1 MASAETARRTF
12 EVLNDVI
19 SLDDEAREIYEYDPQ
34 AYQDMLR
41 HAPWRSDATFF
52 RRVRISVVALMK
64 MVLHA
69 RAGGNLEVM
78 GLMQGAVRPE
88 SHSFYIMDA
97 FALPVHGTET
107 RVNAQ
112 NEAYEYMVSYMEGC
126 NRVSLPQ
133 NAVGWY
139 HSHPGYRCWLSGID
153 VQTQETNQQ
162 QDPFV
167 AVVIDPRHTMTM
179 GRVDIGAFRTY
190 PRDYRAE
197 HGSNAERTS
206 LPAGKVADYGAHADK
221 YYALDV
227 QLFTTKAMRPV
238 FELLWNEYWASTL
251 ETSPSL
257 LQRSLDVQQTAM
269 LVERLRASAAGI
281 AGAGMLPGSS
291 QFAHTARNAPSAQ
304 GSEVE
309 QLVEKLQ
316 RRRLK
321 QPLAQIA
328 QDADQQAA
336 NARHECLREVVK
348 SALFGTAKP
357 AWPQGT

>member
-126 NRVSLPQ
+126 NR
-133 NAVGWY
+133 
-139 HSHPGYRCWLSGID
+139 
-153 VQTQETNQQ
+153 
-162 QDPFV
+162 
-167 AVVIDPRHTMTM
+167 IDPRHTMTM

-328 QDADQQAA
+328 QDAY
-336 NARHECLREVVK
+336 VF
-348 SALFGTAKP
+348 S
-357 AWPQGT
+357 